1 VIAMSAPLRE
11 TLNVAA
17 PDELYELLIKAHEG
31 LSEAE
36 SLKLDAKLII
46 LLSNHIGD
54 LEIVRGAIA
63 RAKGPA

>member
-1 VIAMSAPLRE
+1 MSTALRE

-36 SLKLDAKLII
+36 SLTLYAKLII

-54 LEIVRGAIA
+54 LEVIRGAIA
-63 RAKGPA
+63 KAKGHV

>member
-1 VIAMSAPLRE
+1 MSAALRE
-11 TLNVAA
+11 TLNVAV

-36 SLKLDAKLII
+36 SLKLNAKLII

-54 LEIVRGAIA
+54 LEVIRGAIA
-63 RAKGPA
+63 KAKGHV